1 MQLFEYRISTDDSK
15 IYDSCA
21 RWCALRAQNHPQRVL
36 LPGLPFYMEQPG
48 RADDRTALAS
58 LLSRER
64 IWDRGLVGE
73 ADFSG
78 GDWFLAHDS
87 SCNGSPVALVFSGSA
102 SLWDFAR
109 RLDLDHVLPAMK
121 WLFVLLLALIIFGGA
136 AWFGY
141 NTFVKEEIAVKKEQR
156 GEVTPAPVPDI
167 SLPEFQAAA
176 QLRQDGKLTEARDA
190 LIALI
195 QKYPTGKHLEE
206 AKDLLG
212 ETNVAILLSRYPSPE
227 KTEYVVKSGDVLAKI
242 ARKLKTTPELIM
254 RMNNMSGTMLRIND
268 HLLISHPDF
277 SMVIQRKANS
287 VVLLNHGALFKQYHV
302 REAKLPAKQ
311 PAKISAKVAETMAW
325 KDGKRVGIG
334 SKDYL
339 SSTRWVR
346 LAGAA
351 GYTLYSVPDSA
362 HPNLDQPPPPV
373 GLGLAASDLEE
384 LGSLV
389 NNSTAVTITD

>member
-1 MQLFEYRISTDDSK
+1 M
-15 IYDSCA
+15 
-21 RWCALRAQNHPQRVL
+21 
-36 LPGLPFYMEQPG
+36 
-48 RADDRTALAS
+48 
-58 LLSRER
+58 
-64 IWDRGLVGE
+64 
-73 ADFSG
+73 
-78 GDWFLAHDS
+78 
-87 SCNGSPVALVFSGSA
+87 VFSGSA
-102 SLWDFAR
+102 RLLDFAR
-109 RLDLDHVLPAMK
+109 SLDHILPAMK

-141 NTFVKEEIAVKKEQR
+141 NTFVKEEMAVKKGQR

-176 QLRQDGKLTEARDA
+176 QLRQEGKLTEARDA
-190 LIALI
+190 LVAFI
-195 QKYPTGKHLEE
+195 QKYPNGQHVEE

-242 ARKLKTTPELIM
+242 ARKLKTTPEIIM
-254 RMNNMSGTMLRIND
+254 RMNNLSGTMLHIGE

-277 SMVIQRKANS
+277 SIVIQRKAS
-287 VVLLNHGALFKQYHV
+287 LVVLLNRGAFFKQYHV
-302 REAKLPAKQ
+302 REPKLPPKQ

-334 SKDYL
+334 SKEYAA
-339 SSTRWVR
+339 STRWIR

-351 GYTLYSVPDSA
+351 AYTLYSVPDSA

-373 GLGLAASDLEE
+373 GLGLEASDIEE
-384 LGSLV
+384 LSSLV
-389 NNSTAVTITD
+389 KSGTPVTIID